1 MTSPV
6 PRDPL
11 GLRHSRPTGF
21 DSEPNGIIPNSTIDL
36 VGRNKPK
43 IKSIP
48 HRLSAQD
55 DSAEGETRV
64 KYLIAKNGKAQR
76 HGDGFL
82 SFE

>member
-1 MTSPV
+1 MN
-6 PRDPL
+6 
-11 GLRHSRPTGF
+11 GRPTGF
-21 DSEPNGIIPNSTIDL
+21 DSEPNGIIPNSIIGL

-48 HRLSAQD
+48 HRLSTQD

-64 KYLIAKNGKAQR
+64 KHLIVKNGKTQR